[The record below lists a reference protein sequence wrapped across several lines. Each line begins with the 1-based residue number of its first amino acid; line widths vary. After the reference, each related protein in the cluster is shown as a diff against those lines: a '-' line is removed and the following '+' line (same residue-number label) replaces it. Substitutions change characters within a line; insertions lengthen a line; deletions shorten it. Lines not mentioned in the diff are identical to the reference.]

1 MAKLAHILLLVL
13 IVSAY
18 SNDTIDL
25 IRCIYRNFVPNIEL
39 VFNLIDA
46 IKAQDWLSVI
56 TIVSSLYTTI
66 KDIIAKCKAPSLYSY
81 H

>member
-18 SNDTIDL
+18 SNDTIDF
-25 IRCIYRNFVPNIEL
+25 IRCFYRNFVPNIEL

-46 IKAQDWLSVI
+46 IKAQDWLTVI
-56 TIVSSLYTTI
+56 TMVSSLYSKI
-66 KDIIAKCKAPSLYSY
+66 KDIISICKKPSLYNY